1 MLPTFHPTRLPMNF
15 IVFVKQIQSSSLS
28 SFLSTRASSHRSM
41 DSTNHVRLRFMESF
55 ELYIFPRD
63 LFIFSFKGTKKV
75 VDGIGRHLV
84 PSRPRIRF
92 RTKAATSVA
101 RRASSRL
108 GWKCRIPN
116 GRKPADA
123 GTHFRPDPDSLSFY
137 RRNPWLNHSWPPL
150 SLCLSSPSS
159 RSIFDETSE
168 FSEASV
174 LLSYIPKD
182 IYLSRFNFILTTLPQ
197 RGCTDFYLYL
207 YLYCSV
213 YIYIYTHFLHDDE
226 TLLV

>member
-1 MLPTFHPTRLPMNF
+1 
-15 IVFVKQIQSSSLS
+15 
-28 SFLSTRASSHRSM
+28 M

-63 LFIFSFKGTKKV
+63 LFIFSFRGTKKV

-137 RRNPWLNHSWPPL
+137 RRNPWLNHSWPSL
-150 SLCLSSPSS
+150 SLLPFLS
-159 RSIFDETSE
+159 
-168 FSEASV
+168 
-174 LLSYIPKD
+174 
-182 IYLSRFNFILTTLPQ
+182 FNFRWNIGIFRGVGIIIVYPQ
-197 RGCTDFYLYL
+197 RYIFIAFQFYFNNVTATRLYRFL
-207 YLYCSV
+207 SLSLSILLCV
-213 YIYIYTHFLHDDE
+213 YIYIHIFYTTTRLYLFKINFDFRSLRFIKKKVDIFAR
-226 TLLV
+226 

>member
-1 MLPTFHPTRLPMNF
+1 
-15 IVFVKQIQSSSLS
+15 
-28 SFLSTRASSHRSM
+28 M

-63 LFIFSFKGTKKV
+63 LFIFSFRGTKKV

-213 YIYIYTHFLHDDE
+213 YIYIHTFSTRRRDFTCLKLISTFDLFD
-226 TLLV
+226 L